1 MKSDVCKKIVQ
12 LDDNILQAT
21 LLDKS
26 EVVDSYMRPDSPF
39 EKNPPEKDE
48 GFSGYLLAH
57 TSRRNE
63 DRFGAL
69 VYHAIRHEKAEILLV
84 PVSGD
89 FTLRLLVRPGT
100 MTSDVIRRIGDI
112 KMPATRGTG

>member
-48 GFSGYLLAH
+48 GFSGYLLTH
-57 TSRRNE
+57 TSKRNE
-63 DRFGAL
+63 ERFGAL

-100 MTSDVIRRIGDI
+100 TTSDVIRRISGI
-112 KMPATRGTG
+112 KMPATAGTG